1 MNFFG
6 LRIIPV
12 NMISRKNRADAVPAE
27 SGRFLAGLC
36 LVVGQDVG
44 GVHPLGVIVEE
55 GALLVQAVG
64 AGPVVLHLSVLYGL
78 HLPEEQ
84 SNKQG

>member
-1 MNFFG
+1 MPKIGIFYFVNFFG

-36 LVVGQDVG
+36 LVVG
-44 GVHPLGVIVEE
+44 
-55 GALLVQAVG
+55 
-64 AGPVVLHLSVLYGL
+64 
-78 HLPEEQ
+78 
-84 SNKQG
+84 